1 MDFIA
6 HQKGVRW
13 IQIEGNSHN
22 KYKIDEEGFEVEFKS
37 SFCSMLIFLFYFKK
51 CSTSGRS

>member
-1 MDFIA
+1 MSNKEKKKIIIWNLVWMDFIA

-37 SFCSMLIFLFYFKK
+37 SFCS
-51 CSTSGRS
+51 